1 MIHDMKSPSIVAVCL
16 CAALNASAA
25 STSSY
30 VQDGLIACWDG
41 IENAGAGTHDAGATV
56 WKDIVGGYEFA
67 LTGVTVDADRMTF
80 AGDATSYGI
89 LSSNDTV
96 STFVAA
102 KNGTMEIVYAA
113 RTSPGNK
120 AQVMLQS
127 SDSAGM
133 AFGMN
138 GTSALLPN
146 TSSKNS
152 SRPKYAFDSSLV
164 TATNSVAVRYSG
176 GISASAIANGSVASS
191 SGSDC
196 WWYPEWETYIGIRS
210 NKSAFFP
217 GSIYCIRLYS
227 RQLTDAEIAVN
238 QSVDKLRFMLDADTA
253 LMVTGNQDSLG
264 APSPA
269 YGVVA
274 DLAAGDTLEVSCGEP
289 VCTNAAGSAEYR
301 CSGWMLYDMNDSV
314 ISRGAGTSFTYTH
327 PTPAGFRR
335 LEWQWEVSR
344 RFTDFSDYV
353 QDGLVACWDGIGNAG
368 IGVHLDNVTVWKSL
382 VGGYEFALSN
392 VTVAAKGMTFAGTT
406 GSDGKANSYGVL
418 SAADTAETFADTTD
432 ATLEIVFRSSSSAA
446 SQVLLQPASS
456 ACTAFGFYNT
466 STLVAYSAASG
477 MKRGF
482 VASAGTAVN
491 SFSVRYAN
499 SEPSSAIA
507 NGSTVQNSGTSAWS
521 SPGTETFIGARAS
534 RDKNYVFAGDIYCI
548 RLYNRQLTDEEIA
561 ANHRIDAL
569 RFKTDAVA
577 DSTLAISG
585 TIDGVGAPSPAYGY
599 LCELSAGDNRVVSC
613 GKVPWKDATGTNK
626 YTCVG
631 WNLYDA
637 NDSVVGSGRDASF
650 TYTHPTP
657 AAYRRLEWQ
666 WKPFTGVGTVIRLF

>member
-1 MIHDMKSPSIVAVCL
+1 MICSMKTPSIVAVCL
-16 CAALNASAA
+16 VAALNASAV

-41 IENAGAGTHDAGATV
+41 IENAGAGTHNPDATV

-80 AGDATSYGI
+80 AGTSSSYGT
-89 LSSNDTV
+89 LSAADTT

-102 KNGTMEIVYAA
+102 KNGTMEIVYAS
-113 RTSPGNK
+113 RTGTGN
-120 AQVMLQS
+120 QVLLQS
-127 SDSAGM
+127 SSGSGI
-133 AFGMN
+133 AFGILGGSSILPYTN
-138 GTSALLPN
+138 GSTTRCKKFTLTSGTS
-146 TSSKNS
+146 
-152 SRPKYAFDSSLV
+152 
-164 TATNSVAVRYSG
+164 TNSVAVCYTG
-176 GISASAIANGSVASS
+176 GEPSSAIANGVALTSPGTDS
-191 SGSDC
+191 WGSPDAL
-196 WWYPEWETYIGIRS
+196 TYIGVRATKAA
-210 NKSAFFP
+210 NTHFP
-217 GSIYCIRLYS
+217 GSIYCIRLYD

-253 LMVTGNQDSLG
+253 LLVTGAPDFLG
-264 APSPA
+264 SPSPA
-269 YGVVA
+269 YGVVT

-314 ISRGAGTSFTYTH
+314 ISRGSETSFTYTH
-327 PTPAGFRR
+327 PTPAEFRR

-368 IGVHLDNVTVWKSL
+368 IGVHLDNATVWKSL

-392 VTVAAKGMTFAGTT
+392 VTASAKGMTFAGTA
-406 GSDGKANSYGVL
+406 GSDDKANSYGVL
-418 SAADTAETFADTTD
+418 SAADTASTFAAAAD

-466 STLVAYSAASG
+466 YTLVAYSAASG

-507 NGSTVQNSGTSAWS
+507 NGSTVQYSGTSAWGA
-521 SPGTETFIGARAS
+521 PGTETFIGARAS

-577 DSTLAISG
+577 ESTLAISG
-585 TIDGVGAPSPAYGY
+585 TIDGVGEPSPAYGY
-599 LCELSAGDNRVVSC
+599 LCELSAGDTRAVSC

-631 WNLYDA
+631 WKLYDA
-637 NDSVVGSGRDASF
+637 NDAVVGSGRDASF

>member
-1 MIHDMKSPSIVAVCL
+1 MKKTGMSTFAAT
-16 CAALNASAA
+16 AALMVAMAQPGMADGVAA
-25 STSSY
+25 SSY
-30 VQDGLIACWDG
+30 VQNGLVACWDG
-41 IENAGAGTHDAGATV
+41 IENAGAGTHDADATV

-191 SGSDC
+191 SGSDY

-327 PTPAGFRR
+327 PTPAAFRR

-344 RFTDFSDYV
+344 RFTDFSDFLGGGHGQAQLIQPILTDV
-353 QDGLVACWDGIGNAG
+353 GGVARILGAAAGQESILHAVNVAHVGNHADILLDVGTHGRIGLGQVGQTALGREVHEHLLTIVEDDVGGFAAGHHGGHLVAGAGAGNGDVLSLDAQG
-368 IGVHLDNVTVWKSL
+368 GDLLVDPLGHLVVLDRAAR
-382 VGGYEFALSN
+382 GR
-392 VTVAAKGMTFAGTT
+392 VAAIPQHDT
-406 GSDGKANSYGVL
+406 DGGGAFCHGGNH
-418 SAADTAETFADTTD
+418 ADHHDGG
-432 ATLEIVFRSSSSAA
+432 
-446 SQVLLQPASS
+446 QQ
-456 ACTAFGFYNT
+456 
-466 STLVAYSAASG
+466 
-477 MKRGF
+477 
-482 VASAGTAVN
+482 
-491 SFSVRYAN
+491 
-499 SEPSSAIA
+499 
-507 NGSTVQNSGTSAWS
+507 QNSNDLLEVVHG
-521 SPGTETFIGARAS
+521 
-534 RDKNYVFAGDIYCI
+534 VF
-548 RLYNRQLTDEEIA
+548 L
-561 ANHRIDAL
+561 
-569 RFKTDAVA
+569 
-577 DSTLAISG
+577 
-585 TIDGVGAPSPAYGY
+585 
-599 LCELSAGDNRVVSC
+599 
-613 GKVPWKDATGTNK
+613 
-626 YTCVG
+626 
-631 WNLYDA
+631 
-637 NDSVVGSGRDASF
+637 
-650 TYTHPTP
+650 
-657 AAYRRLEWQ
+657 
-666 WKPFTGVGTVIRLF
+666 LFCL